1 MVLEIA
7 DRGPCA
13 ASSDAGRAPRRRDA
27 RIHPAPGERA
37 RCRPGEARGLEV
49 SPGCLLQNQLVQR
62 QVGNRSAQPR
72 VLSLEILQSL
82 DLVALEPAKL
92 LAPAVVRDLRNP
104 IERTASA
111 TLCPCDTSTSTWRS
125 FATISSGLCL
135 FLGIEVL
142 LGSKAIPQ
150 GGPLQRGRLSFCSWS
165 SSGSTKTRKEITVRI
180 AQIAPLAE
188 AVPPKLYGGTERVVS
203 WLTEELV
210 AEGHEVTLFASG
222 DSKTSAKLV
231 PCVPQGLRLAGI
243 RDHIASHLVMLN
255 NVRRRA
261 DQFDVIHF
269 HIDLLQYP
277 LFQDLAHKCVSCRT
291 EPLS

>member
-37 RCRPGEARGLEV
+37 RCRPGDARGLEV
-49 SPGCLLQNQLVQR
+49 SLGCLLQDQLVQR

-82 DLVALEPAKL
+82 DLIALEPAKL

-125 FATISSGLCL
+125 FPTISSGLCL
-135 FLGIEVL
+135 FLGIVVL
-142 LGSKAIPQ
+142 LGSKGIPQ
-150 GGPLQRGRLSFCSWS
+150 GGPLQRGRINGRVQLL
-165 SSGSTKTRKEITVRI
+165 GPVNV
-180 AQIAPLAE
+180 PL
-188 AVPPKLYGGTERVVS
+188 L
-203 WLTEELV
+203 
-210 AEGHEVTLFASG
+210 
-222 DSKTSAKLV
+222 
-231 PCVPQGLRLAGI
+231 
-243 RDHIASHLVMLN
+243 
-255 NVRRRA
+255 
-261 DQFDVIHF
+261 
-269 HIDLLQYP
+269 IDLLLQSRVEADRRGGHPGDGESAPANQCGRGYHRSIKRP
-277 LFQDLAHKCVSCRT
+277 PR
-291 EPLS
+291 